1 MHPTTVHR
9 LWFKGVVALLLLS
22 VAVAGTVHTS
32 PVGAAVSQPT
42 GNIAFVWANFAFNT
56 EEIAIMQADGTNQMK
71 LTNEEGFD
79 VSPAWSPDGRR
90 IAFTSSR
97 SMPPGYQ
104 GEQRFY
110 SELYVMGADGSNVQ
124 RITFS
129 EGMIDFQPA
138 WSPDGRRIVVAR
150 GPGTSPPPDH
160 LTAPTDLWIIDLGTG
175 REQQLT
181 NSPGTWEW
189 FADWSPDGQR
199 IAFEGDL
206 AEPGNDDVYTIGVDG
221 TGLQRLTSRPGFDGD
236 AAYSPDGTS
245 IAFDSDRTGNLDV
258 FVMRTNGTNIRQLTN
273 HPAGDAQPKYSPDGQ
288 FIAFFSER
296 DGTQPPIVPFPT
308 SDIFRMRADGT
319 QQTNLTKSP
328 GVIEFDPHWQPA

>member
-1 MHPTTVHR
+1 MHATTAHR
-9 LWFKGVVALLLLS
+9 LRFKGVGALVVLF
-22 VAVAGTVHTS
+22 AVGSTVLA
-32 PVGAAVSQPT
+32 PPAGAAVSQPT
-42 GNIAFVWANFAFNT
+42 GKIAFVWANFAFNT
-56 EEIAIMQADGTNQMK
+56 EEIATMQGDGTNQKK
-71 LTNEEGFD
+71 LTNEEGID

-104 GEQRFY
+104 GEFRFY
-110 SELYVMGADGSNVQ
+110 SELYVMDADGSNVQ

-129 EGMIDFQPA
+129 VGMVDFQPA

-160 LTAPTDLWIIDLGTG
+160 LTAPTDLWIIDLDTG

-181 NSPGTWEW
+181 NSPETWEG
-189 FADWSPDGQR
+189 FADWSPDGRR

-221 TGLQRLTSRPGFDGD
+221 RDVRRLTSRPGFDGD
-236 AAYSPDGTS
+236 VRYSPDGAS
-245 IAFDSDRTGNLDV
+245 LAFDSDRTGNFDV
-258 FVMRTNGTNIRQLTN
+258 FVMRTNGTNVRQLTN
-273 HPAGDAQPKYSPDGQ
+273 HPAFDVQPSYSPDGQ
-288 FIAFFSER
+288 FIAFASDR
-296 DGTQPPIVPFPT
+296 DGTQPLPPT
-308 SDIFRMRADGT
+308 DIFRMRADGT